1 MKNVLTFRDA
11 VYRLYLQING
21 AKKKSTINKKSGN
34 TNGYN
39 FITSVSM
46 MLNSL
51 WRYVSSVN
59 DKSFIDFYPL
69 HGSVTNSSKSPICC
83 KSRRSR

>member
-1 MKNVLTFRDA
+1 MFSPSRDT

-21 AKKKSTINKKSGN
+21 AKKKSTINKKEWN

-46 MLNSL
+46 ILNSL

-69 HGSVTNSSKSPICC
+69 PGERNEQFEKPDLL
-83 KSRRSR
+83 